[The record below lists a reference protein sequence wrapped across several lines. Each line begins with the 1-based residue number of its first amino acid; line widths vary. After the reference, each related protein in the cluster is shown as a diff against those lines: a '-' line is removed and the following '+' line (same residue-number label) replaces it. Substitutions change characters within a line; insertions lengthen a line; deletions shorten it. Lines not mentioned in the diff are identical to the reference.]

1 MADLTVT
8 PANVLPYSGA
18 RIQTG
23 RAGETIAAGQ
33 ALYLKD
39 ADGKLW
45 KADDAS
51 AAKAA
56 AVGVALN
63 GGAAGQPI
71 SYLEAGGVNPG
82 ATVVVGVVYGVT
94 DTPGGIGAI
103 SERAVGD
110 YITILGVGVT
120 ATRIDVAINASG
132 VAVPA

>member
-23 RAGETIAAGQ
+23 RAGETITAGQ

-39 ADGKLW
+39 ADGKLY
-45 KADDAS
+45 KADDTA

-56 AVGVALN
+56 AVGIALN

-71 SYLEAGGVNPG
+71 SYLEAGGLNPG
-82 ATVVVGVVYGVT
+82 ATVGVGVVYGVT
-94 DTPGGIGAI
+94 DNPGGIGAI

-120 ATRIDVAINASG
+120 TSRIDLAINASG
-132 VAVPA
+132 VHVPA